1 MIRNVKIAVN
11 HALAQTSSE
20 IPERLHGMQKA
31 QGEGTGSMM
40 PPTITEELLTGLQC
54 NEQYPC
60 QNCLKYESQ
69 CVYNDVHFAQR
80 KSPMDPTHRPSL
92 PPLPGTSSI
101 LAEIEQAVPAS
112 GAPTSPEQTSTWI
125 RDLELMHHFTT
136 VVCKTLS
143 GRKEVQ
149 DAWGIVLPQMAF
161 SCDYLMHGILALSAL
176 HLATLKAENK
186 GEYIDCSMSHLHC
199 SLSTYN
205 QVLPNIAAD
214 NCVTLFAVSSL
225 VAVHVCALPI
235 VDEAGPYLERITTLF
250 NMCRGVETIL
260 SPYTSLILESPLK
273 PMFQDDY
280 RPKHKY
286 PR

>member
-1 MIRNVKIAVN
+1 
-11 HALAQTSSE
+11 
-20 IPERLHGMQKA
+20 
-31 QGEGTGSMM
+31 
-40 PPTITEELLTGLQC
+40 
-54 NEQYPC
+54 
-60 QNCLKYESQ
+60 
-69 CVYNDVHFAQR
+69 
-80 KSPMDPTHRPSL
+80 MDPTHRPLL
-92 PPLPGTSSI
+92 PPLPGPSSI
-101 LAEIEQAVPAS
+101 LAEIEQAVPAP

-136 VVCKTLS
+136 DVCKTLS
-143 GRKEVQ
+143 ARKEVQ
-149 DAWGIVLPQMAF
+149 DVWGLVMPQMAF

-176 HLATLKAENK
+176 HLATLKGENK
-186 GEYIDCSMSHLHC
+186 SSYIDCSMAHFHC

-260 SPYTSLILESPLK
+260 SPYTSLIQESSLK
-273 PMFQDDY
+273 PMLQDDY
-280 RPKHKY
+280 RLNWKY

>member
-1 MIRNVKIAVN
+1 
-11 HALAQTSSE
+11 
-20 IPERLHGMQKA
+20 
-31 QGEGTGSMM
+31 
-40 PPTITEELLTGLQC
+40 
-54 NEQYPC
+54 
-60 QNCLKYESQ
+60 
-69 CVYNDVHFAQR
+69 
-80 KSPMDPTHRPSL
+80 MDPTHRPLL
-92 PPLPGTSSI
+92 PPLTGPSSI
-101 LAEIEQAVPAS
+101 LAEIEQAVPAP
-112 GAPTSPEQTSTWI
+112 GAPTSSGQNSTWI

-149 DAWGIVLPQMAF
+149 DVWGIVLPQMAF

-186 GEYIDCSMSHLHC
+186 SDYIDCSMAHLHC

-214 NCVTLFAVSSL
+214 NCVPLFALSSL

-235 VDEAGPYLERITTLF
+235 VDETGPYLGRIITLF

-260 SPYTSLILESPLK
+260 SPYTLLIQESPLK
-273 PMFQDDY
+273 PMLQDDY
-280 RPKHKY
+280 RLNYKY
-286 PR
+286 TR